1 KKVET
6 TKRFEEL
13 AKELKMFPTG
23 EISYGRGDRPAM
35 MRLIPPKW
43 TEPWFKIY
51 AEVGN
56 DKDDVADLIGLLKHD
71 DPKVRTL
78 ALAALF
84 RREDP
89 KLLPHLAALM
99 KDTDKTVP
107 DVQIRRAIAFPPKD
121 GDLLPQDFQEQ
132 TVG

>member
-1 KKVET
+1 APPVKPIEDRGGPVVPDPKTTAET

-23 EISYGRGDRPAM
+23 EISYGRGDRPAAS
-35 MRLIPPKW
+35 MRLIPAKW
-43 TEPWFKIY
+43 TEPWFKIH
-51 AEVGN
+51 AHLAT
-56 DKDDVADLIGLLKHD
+56 DKDDVADLIGLLKHN

-89 KLLPHLAALM
+89 K
-99 KDTDKTVP
+99 
-107 DVQIRRAIAFPPKD
+107 
-121 GDLLPQDFQEQ
+121 
-132 TVG
+132 